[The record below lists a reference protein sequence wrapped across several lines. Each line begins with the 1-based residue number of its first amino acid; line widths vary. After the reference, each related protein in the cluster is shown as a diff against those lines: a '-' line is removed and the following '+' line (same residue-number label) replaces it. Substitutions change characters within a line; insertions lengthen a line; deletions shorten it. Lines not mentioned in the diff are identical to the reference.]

1 MVHSSKSVSE
11 LAKSKKDKES
21 ITIVVNAD
29 HLSEHD
35 DKMVEELTE
44 FLKEKLPKSKSVR
57 DGNDVIVTS
66 DSMITKSGIR
76 PYIKR
81 FLHIREVDEG
91 LRVISGGGKTN
102 LLVIHRREKY
112 KSY

>member
-1 MVHSSKSVSE
+1 MVNE
-11 LAKSKKDKES
+11 LAKSKKKKES
-21 ITIVVNAD
+21 VTIVISAD
-29 HLSEHD
+29 HLSEHND
-35 DKMVEELTE
+35 AMVEELTKFLGE
-44 FLKEKLPKSKSVR
+44 KLKESKAIR

-66 DSMITKSGIR
+66 DSIMTKSKIR

-81 FLHIREVDEG
+81 FLHVQDVDEG

-102 LLVIHRREKY
+102 ILVIHRREKY

>member
-1 MVHSSKSVSE
+1 MVYE
-11 LAKSKKDKES
+11 LAKSKKKKPKKKKES
-21 ITIVVNAD
+21 VTLVISAD
-29 HLSEHD
+29 HLSEHND
-35 DKMVEELTE
+35 AMVEELTK
-44 FLKEKLPKSKSVR
+44 FLGEKLQESKAIR

-66 DSMITKSGIR
+66 DSIMTKSKIR

-81 FLHIREVDEG
+81 FLHVQDVDEG

-102 LLVIHRREKY
+102 ILVIHRREKY